1 MSGHNSAHEAEV
13 DADHP
18 VDPVAP
24 PPRLVLV
31 DEPLRLTREALVA
44 AIDAVPGL
52 TAIDGSDASP
62 AAVDRADAAVLAAGS
77 LRFGWHGLLDAT
89 RGTQAPSPVVIVAD
103 NGPVTPSLDRRGLVV
118 VSRETPLTMVIDRL
132 RLQPVDLRDMPRWR
146 QEAVPAGP
154 ALTARERQV
163 LGLLASGLSPT
174 EVARGLAI
182 TTNTARDHIK
192 SIREKLDRPT
202 IMAAVLEAIRQG
214 VLQLDPV

>member
-1 MSGHNSAHEAEV
+1 
-13 DADHP
+13 
-18 VDPVAP
+18 
-24 PPRLVLV
+24 
-31 DEPLRLTREALVA
+31 
-44 AIDAVPGL
+44 
-52 TAIDGSDASP
+52 
-62 AAVDRADAAVLAAGS
+62 
-77 LRFGWHGLLDAT
+77 
-89 RGTQAPSPVVIVAD
+89 
-103 NGPVTPSLDRRGLVV
+103 
-118 VSRETPLTMVIDRL
+118 
-132 RLQPVDLRDMPRWR
+132 MPRWR